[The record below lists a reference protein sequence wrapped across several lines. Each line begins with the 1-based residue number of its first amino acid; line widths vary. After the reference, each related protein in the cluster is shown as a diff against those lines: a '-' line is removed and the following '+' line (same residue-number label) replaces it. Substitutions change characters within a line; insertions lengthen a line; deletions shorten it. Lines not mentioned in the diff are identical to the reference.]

1 MPVIRGPNPTVT
13 DSLAAIVPAPAAI
26 GRPTATARRL
36 VNASVSAN
44 TRRAYASALGQLDAW
59 LDGRPLDDAALAA
72 YLAQLHDASDADGIL
87 VTIRRS
93 KTHQAGETSAVRYLK
108 IGPARAGRPGPSRS
122 AGGRRAA
129 GRPRGHGQWVD
140 AAGPLARAAAIRGQ
154 ITMRSISSTVSV
166 SPVRS

>member
-1 MPVIRGPNPTVT
+1 MA
-13 DSLAAIVPAPAAI
+13 DSLAAIVSAATTI
-26 GRPTATARRL
+26 GRPSPTTRRL
-36 VNASVSAN
+36 VDASVSDN
-44 TRRAYASALGQLDAW
+44 TRRGYAGALRRLDAW
-59 LDGRPLDDAALAA
+59 LDGRQLEDASLAA
-72 YLAQLHDASDADGIL
+72 YLAELHAAGDADGIL
-87 VTIRRS
+87 VTVRRS
-93 KTHQAGETSAVRYLK
+93 KTYQAGETSAVRYLK

-154 ITMRSISSTVSV
+154 NTMRSISSTVSV